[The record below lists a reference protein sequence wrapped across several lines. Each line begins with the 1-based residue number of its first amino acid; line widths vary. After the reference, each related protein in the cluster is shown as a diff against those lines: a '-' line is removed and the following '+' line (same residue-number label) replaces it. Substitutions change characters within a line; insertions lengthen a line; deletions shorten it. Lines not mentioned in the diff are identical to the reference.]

1 MSFMAMA
8 IASLAATGAFSLAE
22 EAGKVTV
29 LDGGVPVMVYCADP
43 VKAPKGVPE
52 KFTRGGYIHPLYGLD
67 GEVLTEDFPWDHY
80 HHRGLFWAWPDSTVG
95 GRKMDVWS
103 LDGARQVFVKWLTKE
118 ADEKSARLT
127 SECVWVFDD
136 APDAPVVRETAEMVV
151 LPVEGDTRA
160 MDLTL
165 RFENVGKET
174 ITVRGATTGNKGYGG
189 LCLRPDSKRKPMHFT
204 AAAGKIEKDVLE
216 LASPWADV
224 SIAVEKGS
232 EKLSGL
238 AVFQHPSL
246 PGYPHPGWIMR
257 NYGFLGQ
264 SWPHTTPYDL
274 EPGKFFTLK
283 YRVVIHRGSAEDAGI
298 EKLHE
303 AYVRSEA
310 GNAK

>member
-1 MSFMAMA
+1 YLVRKALEAGAGGVIVPHVHDRKDAEA
-8 IASLAATGAFSLAE
+8 IVLAAKFPPF
-22 EAGKVTV
+22 GK
-29 LDGGVPVMVYCADP
+29 
-43 VKAPKGVPE
+43 
-52 KFTRGGYIHPLYGLD
+52 R
-67 GEVLTEDFPWDHY
+67 
-80 HHRGLFWAWPDSTVG
+80 
-95 GRKMDVWS
+95 
-103 LDGARQVFVKWLTKE
+103 
-118 ADEKSARLT
+118 
-127 SECVWVFDD
+127 
-136 APDAPVVRETAEMVV
+136 
-151 LPVEGDTRA
+151 
-160 MDLTL
+160 
-165 RFENVGKET
+165 
-174 ITVRGATTGNKGYGG
+174 GYGG

-303 AYVRSEA
+303 AYVRSE
-310 GNAK
+310 GGDAK